1 MCKSREFGIYPWLK
15 YYGNLEITQ
24 KQLWGIPDKNNSKMM
39 TEKIISRTLE
49 TPFLIVGCPRSG
61 TTLLQIIIDAHPNI
75 IIPPES
81 HIFERFSDIFNY
93 YGDLQKDSNLYLFVK
108 DILQD

>member
-1 MCKSREFGIYPWLK
+1 
-15 YYGNLEITQ
+15 
-24 KQLWGIPDKNNSKMM
+24 MM